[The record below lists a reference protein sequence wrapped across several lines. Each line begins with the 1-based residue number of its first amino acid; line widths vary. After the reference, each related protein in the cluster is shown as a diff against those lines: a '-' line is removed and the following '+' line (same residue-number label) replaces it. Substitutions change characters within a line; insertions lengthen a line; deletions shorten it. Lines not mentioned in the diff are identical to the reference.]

1 MQGANKMLLI
11 LFVIQS
17 FNPSL
22 SLGILLP
29 DNDTEIR
36 FNYFYHLEFENSFTK
51 KLIAPGIFIDFF
63 YKDEY
68 MHYNS
73 TNSGLPLTL
82 RAGGGGLQLKVNAA
96 QNVEFAFNLGYYFGE
111 FLYPVIKDSGVVTR
125 ESERRRSLGTS
136 AAVNLLNDVGMF
148 RIGLKLYVNL
158 IPFGAEKRDPWLE
171 NQPPYL
177 DYALLSSLGLGI
189 IVGLN

>member
-1 MQGANKMLLI
+1 MLLI

-29 DNDTEIR
+29 DNDTEKR
-36 FNYFYHLEFENSFTK
+36 FDYFYHLELENSFTK
-51 KLIAPGIFIDFF
+51 KLIAPGIFINFF

-68 MHYNS
+68 MHYYS

-82 RAGGGGLQLKVNAA
+82 RAGGGGLQLKVNAT
-96 QNVEFAFNLGYYFGE
+96 QNIEFAFNLGYYFGE
-111 FLYPVIKDSGVVTR
+111 FLFPVVQDSGIVTR
-125 ESERRRSLGTS
+125 ESKWRKSLGTS
-136 AAVNLLNDVGMF
+136 AAVNLLNNIGRF

-158 IPFGAEKRDPWLE
+158 IPFGAQKEDPWSE

-177 DYALLSSLGLGI
+177 NYASLSSLGLGV
-189 IVGLN
+189 IVGLNKEEK